1 MLWDTAGQEEFDA
14 LTKAYY
20 RGAQGCVLAFSTTD
34 RDSFDAVERWK
45 KKVEYECGD
54 IPMALVQNK
63 IDLVDQA
70 KVSSE
75 SVEKLTKKL
84 NIPLFLTSARKN
96 VNIDQGLLNSFFFHF
111 IVPATKS
118 LGIILLIE
126 KEACPDILHFCH
138 FLDPN
143 LT

>member
-1 MLWDTAGQEEFDA
+1 MIDFNLEFNLTLSLVVSETKRVDTTELRLMLWDTAGQEEFDA

-45 KKVEYECGD
+45 KKVEFECGD

-63 IDLVDQA
+63 IDLMDQA
-70 KVSSE
+70 KVTSE
-75 SVEKLTKKL
+75 QVDKLAKKL

-96 VNIDQGLLNSFFFHF
+96 VNIDQGMSDE
-111 IVPATKS
+111 IR
-118 LGIILLIE
+118 
-126 KEACPDILHFCH
+126 
-138 FLDPN
+138 
-143 LT
+143 